1 MTTKYLRLFFNHA
14 ASQKSEITNIG
25 MSKYENNGTIKI
37 AKRKKI
43 YRKILLY

>member
-25 MSKYENNGTIKI
+25 MSKYEKI
-37 AKRKKI
+37 MEPLNCKKEE
-43 YRKILLY
+43 KI